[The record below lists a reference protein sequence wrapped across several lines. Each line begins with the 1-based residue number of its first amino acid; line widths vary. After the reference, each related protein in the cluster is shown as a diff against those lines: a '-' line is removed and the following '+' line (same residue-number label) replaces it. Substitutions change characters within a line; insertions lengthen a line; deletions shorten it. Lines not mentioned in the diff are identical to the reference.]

1 MLIDRLKSAIPII
14 IVIALCFFLPFEYG
28 RLLFLPVATLM
39 LFLACHETFDL
50 LNPPHKKA
58 LEIVAI
64 VYGLATF
71 LLPRLFMFLSK
82 LHWDKTFD
90 SSAPLTET
98 PWQIINTIGSTLTAL
113 NQISI
118 GLVVLAAFCICFK
131 DAPTKENVNGTLA
144 AIGATVFIPWSLMF
158 IPKIFYFFSRPQMDM
173 RPILFFMILVTKI
186 ADTGAFAAGSWTAKR
201 PGGNHKLI
209 PLVSPKKSWEGLIGG
224 TVASVVTGLICYFC
238 WPASVSIN
246 GVKLFGIA
254 EVIIIGIFASVIGLL
269 GDLAES
275 ALKRA
280 AGAKDSGHLPGIGG
294 ILDTLDS
301 LIFVS
306 PLFYAYLSIALDKY
320 ASQIMKFNQ

>member
-1 MLIDRLKSAIPII
+1 
-14 IVIALCFFLPFEYG
+14 
-28 RLLFLPVATLM
+28 
-39 LFLACHETFDL
+39 
-50 LNPPHKKA
+50 
-58 LEIVAI
+58 
-64 VYGLATF
+64 
-71 LLPRLFMFLSK
+71 
-82 LHWDKTFD
+82 
-90 SSAPLTET
+90 
-98 PWQIINTIGSTLTAL
+98 
-113 NQISI
+113 
-118 GLVVLAAFCICFK
+118 
-131 DAPTKENVNGTLA
+131 
-144 AIGATVFIPWSLMF
+144 
-158 IPKIFYFFSRPQMDM
+158 MDM

-238 WPASVSIN
+238 WPGSVSIN

-254 EVIIIGIFASVIGLL
+254 EVIVIGILASVIGLL

-306 PLFYAYLSIALDKY
+306 PLFYAYLSIVLDKY
-320 ASQIMKFNQ
+320 AAQIMKFNQ

>member
-14 IVIALCFFLPFEYG
+14 VVIALCFFLPFHLG
-28 RLLFLPVATLM
+28 RLLFLPVAALM
-39 LFLACHETFDL
+39 LYLACHETFEL
-50 LNPPHKKA
+50 LNPPHKKELKIIA
-58 LEIVAI
+58 V
-64 VYGLATF
+64 VYGLASF
-71 LLPRLFMFLSK
+71 LLPRLYLFLSQ
-82 LHWDKTFD
+82 LHWRNTFEG
-90 SSAPLTET
+90 SAPLTET
-98 PWQIINTIGSTLTAL
+98 PWQIMNSFGSTLTVL

-158 IPKIFYFFSRPQMDM
+158 IPNIFYYFSTPHMDM

-224 TVASVVTGLICYFC
+224 TVASVVTALICYFF
-238 WPASVSIN
+238 WPASVSVN
-246 GVKLFGIA
+246 GMKLFGLQ
-254 EVIIIGIFASVIGLL
+254 EVIIIGILASVIGLL

-280 AGAKDSGHLPGIGG
+280 AGAKDSGNLPGIGG

-301 LIFVS
+301 LIFVA
-306 PLFYAYLSIALDKY
+306 PLFYAYLNFVLANH
-320 ASQIMKFNQ
+320 ASQIMKF

>member
-14 IVIALCFFLPFEYG
+14 IVIALCFFLPFHLG
-28 RLLFLPVATLM
+28 RLLFLPVAALM
-39 LFLACHETFDL
+39 LYLACHETFEL
-50 LNPPHKKA
+50 LNPPHKKELKIIA
-58 LEIVAI
+58 V
-64 VYGLATF
+64 VYGLASF
-71 LLPRLFMFLSK
+71 LLPRLYLFLSQ
-82 LHWDKTFD
+82 LHWRNTFEG
-90 SSAPLTET
+90 SAPLTET
-98 PWQIINTIGSTLTAL
+98 PWQIMNSFGSTLTVL

-158 IPKIFYFFSRPQMDM
+158 IPNIFYYFSTPHMDM

-201 PGGNHKLI
+201 PEGNHKLI

-224 TVASVVTGLICYFC
+224 TVASVVTALICYFF
-238 WPASVSIN
+238 WPASVSVN
-246 GVKLFGIA
+246 GMKLFGLQ
-254 EVIIIGIFASVIGLL
+254 EVIIIGILASVIGLL

-280 AGAKDSGHLPGIGG
+280 AGAKDSGNLPGIGG

-301 LIFVS
+301 LIFVA
-306 PLFYAYLSIALDKY
+306 PLFYASLNFAIANQ
-320 ASQIMKFNQ
+320 AAQIMKFNQ

>member
-14 IVIALCFFLPFEYG
+14 VVIALCFFLPYEYG
-28 RLLFLPVATLM
+28 RLLFLPVAALM
-39 LFLACHETFDL
+39 LFLACHETFEL
-50 LNPPHKKA
+50 LNPPHKKE
-58 LEIVAI
+58 LEIVAV
-64 VYGLATF
+64 VYGLASF
-71 LLPRLFMFLSK
+71 LLPHLHLFLSQ
-82 LHWDKTFD
+82 LHWRNTFD
-90 SSAPLTET
+90 GSAPLTEM
-98 PWQIINTIGSTLTAL
+98 PWLIMRSLGSMLSLL

-144 AIGATVFIPWSLMF
+144 SIGATVFIPWSLMF
-158 IPKIFYFFSRPQMDM
+158 IPKIFYYYPTPKMDM

-201 PGGNHKLI
+201 PEGNHKLI

-224 TVASVVTGLICYFC
+224 TVASVVTALICYFC

-246 GVKLFGIA
+246 GVKVFGIA
-254 EVIIIGIFASVIGLL
+254 EVIVIGILASVIGLL

-280 AGAKDSGHLPGIGG
+280 AGAKDSGNLPGIGG

-306 PLFYAYLSIALDKY
+306 PIFYAYLNFAIANQ
-320 ASQIMKFNQ
+320 AAQIMKFNQ